1 MTEHDL
7 KPIFSQFSVD
17 GDFAGAQFLKVGHIN
32 DTYLVDSDDNGT
44 RAQFIFQRINHF
56 VFRDPERLMANF
68 EKITRH
74 IRAKLEKTPGCNPDR
89 ETLNLLYARSG
100 ECFHITPDGEFWRAY
115 RFVSDAH
122 IVNVATKPEEAF
134 EAGRAFGCFQK
145 LLSDLD
151 ASSLHETIPFF
162 HHTPRRFARFKEVLE
177 NDTHDRARE
186 AQDAVAFAFEREP
199 MTAVVTDALSGG
211 RLPLRITHNDTKIN
225 NVLFDNRTGKAICVI
240 DLDTTMPGS
249 SLYDFGDMVRTT
261 TSFAAEDERDLA
273 RVKLELEMFRALADG
288 FLEEA
293 RDFLTPQ
300 ELDLLVFSGRLI
312 TFTIGLRF
320 LTDFL
325 EGDVY
330 FRVHRP
336 GQNLDRARAQ
346 FALVRSME
354 NLEKAMDDCIQTLRA
369 KAGRSASRCC
379 S

>member
-1 MTEHDL
+1 LTEHDL
-7 KPIFSQFSVD
+7 KPIFFQFAVK
-17 GDFAGAQFLKVGHIN
+17 GDFAGAQLLKVGHIN
-32 DTYLVDSDDNGT
+32 DTYLVDSDSSGS
-44 RAQFIFQRINHF
+44 REQFIFQRINHF
-56 VFRDPERLMANF
+56 VFRDPKRLMANF
-68 EKITRH
+68 EKITHH
-74 IRAKLEKTPGCNPDR
+74 IRAKLEKTPGSNPDR
-89 ETLNLLYARSG
+89 ETLNLLPARSG
-100 ECFHITPDGEFWRAY
+100 GCFYVAPDGEYWRAY
-115 RFVSDAH
+115 RFVGDVH

-177 NDTHDRARE
+177 NDTHGRARE
-186 AQDAVAFAFEREP
+186 ARDAVAFVFEREP
-199 MTAVVTDALSGG
+199 MTAVVTDALAGG

-261 TSFAAEDERDLA
+261 TSFAAEDERYLA
-273 RVKLELEMFRALADG
+273 KVKLELEMFRALADG
-288 FLEEA
+288 YLEEA
-293 RDFLTPQ
+293 QDFLTSQ

-312 TFTIGLRF
+312 TYTIGLRF

-330 FRVHRP
+330 FRTHRP
-336 GQNLDRARAQ
+336 GQNLERARAQ

-354 NLEKAMDDCIQTLRA
+354 NLEQAMDDCIQTLRA
-369 KAGRSASRCC
+369 KAKRSASR
-379 S
+379 SRP